1 MSISVGHRR
10 HQATLLL
17 LALAFALPRL
27 LLPPGYMPG
36 TDHSDHFA
44 LVFCDPALR
53 AAFSGHIHSHG
64 SEHASG
70 DTCPFAMSGGPA
82 LLSEASSAHHRAE
95 TRDLAP
101 ATVFTPALRTRSIAA
116 NGARAPPDA

>member
-1 MSISVGHRR
+1 MIISVRHCR

-36 TDHSDHFA
+36 TDHSGHFA
-44 LVFCDPALR
+44 LVFCDPTLR
-53 AAFSGHIHSHG
+53 AAFSGHVHSHG

-82 LLSEASSAHHRAE
+82 LASEVLTTHLRAE
-95 TRDLAP
+95 TREFAP
-101 ATVFTPALRTRSIAA
+101 AAVFTPAVRTHSIGA
-116 NGARAPPDA
+116 NGARAPPA